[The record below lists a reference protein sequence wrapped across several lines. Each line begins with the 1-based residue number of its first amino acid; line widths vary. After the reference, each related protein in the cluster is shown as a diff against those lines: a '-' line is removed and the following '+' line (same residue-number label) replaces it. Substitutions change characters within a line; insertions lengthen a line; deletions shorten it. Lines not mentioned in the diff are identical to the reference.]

1 LTLPELLFK
10 YVYIKIDIMEITMNA
25 SIIDLR
31 YKTSDIL
38 AALDKREHITILYHG
53 KPRGTIIPLEETS
66 PIGKVCNHEFFGM
79 YARDTETVEDVME
92 HLRGGRYNL

>member
-1 LTLPELLFK
+1 MGRHM
-10 YVYIKIDIMEITMNA
+10 YA

-38 AALDKREHITILYHG
+38 AALDKREHVTILYHG

-66 PIGKVCNHEFFGM
+66 PLVKVCNHEFFGM
-79 YARDTETVEDVME
+79 YAKGTETVEDVME
-92 HLRGGRYNL
+92 HLRGSRHDL